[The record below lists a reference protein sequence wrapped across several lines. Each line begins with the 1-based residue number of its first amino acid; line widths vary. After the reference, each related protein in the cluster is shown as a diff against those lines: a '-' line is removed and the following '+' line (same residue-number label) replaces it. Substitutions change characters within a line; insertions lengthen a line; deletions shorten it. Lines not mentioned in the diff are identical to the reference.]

1 MLREKIKQQDHKK
14 ELLIEERN
22 QLKQQRMNALFEM
35 ERQRQDIRN

>member
-1 MLREKIKQQDHKK
+1 MLREKIRQQDHKK

>member
-14 ELLIEERN
+14 EMLIEERN